1 MKMCTS
7 ILMTVYSKAF
17 SFPVIAQHR
26 RETVLMLNEHLGG
39 KRHQLH
45 RPNLYSMYMPSG
57 DEPPGSVRSEFADFA
72 C

>member
-26 RETVLMLNEHLGG
+26 RETVLTLNEHLGG
-39 KRHQLH
+39 KRHQLR
-45 RPNLYSMYMPSG
+45 RPNLSTSRISFWPSSG
-57 DEPPGSVRSEFADFA
+57 DLITL
-72 C
+72 